1 MDPLDVRGAE
11 EVAILMTSLFQRIHS
26 HNGQEPDI
34 KRLVRRAQKD
44 PKQFGEIYDIY
55 VHRVYR
61 FLYSQGLSRVEADDV
76 AAQTFLDALEALP
89 RYREEGR
96 FAGWLFSIARNRMR
110 DHFRTLSRDRSL
122 DEMVEPTEGT
132 SIPDRIDQQ
141 RMIEAVRELIQQLEP
156 AQRELLNL
164 RYAADLT
171 FREIA
176 HVVEDNEE
184 AVKKRLYRLIASL
197 RRQMEMEYA

>member
-1 MDPLDVRGAE
+1 
-11 EVAILMTSLFQRIHS
+11 MTSLFQKTQSKDGH
-26 HNGQEPDI
+26 GPDI
-34 KRLVRRAQKD
+34 SRLVRRAQKD
-44 PKQFGEIYDIY
+44 PARFGEIYDLF

-89 RYREEGR
+89 RYREQGR

-110 DHFRTLSRDRSL
+110 DHFRAASKKRTIEEMAEPREHASL
-122 DEMVEPTEGT
+122 
-132 SIPDRIDQQ
+132 PDRIDQQ
-141 RMIEAVRELIQQLEP
+141 RKVEALGGLIDGLEP
-156 AQRELLNL
+156 AQRELLHL
-164 RYAADLT
+164 RFAADLT

-184 AVKKRLYRLIASL
+184 AVKKRLYRLLASL
-197 RRQMEMEYA
+197 RRQMEMEYV

>member
-1 MDPLDVRGAE
+1 
-11 EVAILMTSLFQRIHS
+11 MTSLTRRTHS
-26 HNGQEPDI
+26 QNGRDVDI
-34 KRLVRRAQKD
+34 QSVVRRAQKD
-44 PKQFGEIYDIY
+44 PRCFGEIYDVY

-76 AAQTFLDALEALP
+76 TAQTFLDALEALP
-89 RYREEGR
+89 RYREQGQ

-110 DHFRTLSRDRSL
+110 DHFRTLSREKSL
-122 DEMVEPTEGT
+122 DEMLEPLEHS

-141 RMIEAVRELIQQLEP
+141 RMIDTLGVLIDRLEP
-156 AQRELLNL
+156 AQLELLNL

-176 HVVEDNEE
+176 HVVEGNEE
-184 AVKKRLYRLIASL
+184 AVKKRLYRLVASL
-197 RRQMEMEYA
+197 RRQMEMECV

>member
-1 MDPLDVRGAE
+1 
-11 EVAILMTSLFQRIHS
+11 MTSLSQRTRS
-26 HNGQEPDI
+26 QNGREPDI
-34 KRLVRRAQKD
+34 RRLVRRAQRD
-44 PKQFGEIYDIY
+44 PRYFGEIYDLY

-61 FLYSQGLSRVEADDV
+61 FLYSQGLSAVEADDV

-89 RYREEGR
+89 RYREQGR

-110 DHFRTLSRDRSL
+110 DHFRATSRERRL
-122 DEMVEPTEGT
+122 DEFVMEREHT
-132 SIPDRIDQQ
+132 SLPDRIDQQ
-141 RMIEAVRELIQQLEP
+141 RMVEALGTLIDGLEP

-176 HVVEDNEE
+176 HVVEGNEE
-184 AVKKRLYRLIASL
+184 AVKKRLYRLVATL
-197 RRQMEMEYA
+197 RQQMEIEHA

>member
-1 MDPLDVRGAE
+1 
-11 EVAILMTSLFQRIHS
+11 MTSLIRSTQS
-26 HNGQEPDI
+26 QNGREPDI
-34 KRLVRRAQKD
+34 RRLVRRAQKD
-44 PKQFGEIYDIY
+44 PAYFGEIYDLY

-89 RYREEGR
+89 RYREQGR

-110 DHFRTLSRDRSL
+110 DHFRAMSRDRTL
-122 DEMVEPTEGT
+122 EEFVEPQDHP
-132 SIPDRIDQQ
+132 SVPDRIDQQ
-141 RMIEAVRELIQQLEP
+141 QMIETLGSFIDQLQP
-156 AQRELLNL
+156 SQRELLNL

-176 HVVEDNEE
+176 HVVEGNEE
-184 AVKKRLYRLIASL
+184 AVKKRLYRLVASL
-197 RRQMEMEYA
+197 RRQMEMEHA

>member
-1 MDPLDVRGAE
+1 
-11 EVAILMTSLFQRIHS
+11 MTSLSETTQS
-26 HNGQEPDI
+26 QNGREPDI
-34 KRLVRRAQKD
+34 QRLVQRAKKD
-44 PKQFGEIYDIY
+44 PKQFGRIYDLY

-89 RYREEGR
+89 RYREQGR

-110 DHFRTLSRDRSL
+110 DHFRAASRERTF
-122 DEMVEPTEGT
+122 EQTAEPQEHA
-132 SIPDRIDQQ
+132 SIPDRIDQE
-141 RMIEAVRELIQQLEP
+141 RKVEALSGLIAGLEP
-156 AQRELLNL
+156 AQRELLHL
-164 RYAADLT
+164 RFAADLT

-184 AVKKRLYRLIASL
+184 AVKKRLYRLLASL
-197 RRQMEMEYA
+197 RRQMEMEHA